1 MKIVIGGQMGKEEIK
16 ELAEGIVGDKG
27 LVVIEDDIAAAM
39 EIKQG
44 TAELYLGACMT
55 GGGGAL
61 AMAIAILGYPACQ
74 ALTSDDENI
83 IAEAAGRG
91 IRVFGFT
98 PAMSKAVVPLIIKH
112 VLTDMQE

>member
-61 AMAIAILGYPACQ
+61 AMAIAMRYSVTVSIPA
-74 ALTSDDENI
+74 
-83 IAEAAGRG
+83 
-91 IRVFGFT
+91 
-98 PAMSKAVVPLIIKH
+98 LIIGIFS
-112 VLTDMQE
+112 